1 MEKEIKRNLKWII
14 VAIVMVLVLLFIV
27 FPMDNIQQKNFE
39 TAREAYTE
47 MENGNYEAAL
57 ESFYVYE
64 EGHSALYWKLVDIA
78 NDGDEYCYDSIQKA
92 IAYCEDQV
100 KNKGQD

>member
-1 MEKEIKRNLKWII
+1 MKEILKKNLKWII
-14 VAIVMVLVLLFIV
+14 VAIVMVLVLIFIV

-57 ESFYVYE
+57 QGFYAYE
-64 EGHSALYWKLVDIA
+64 EGHSALYWKLVDIV
-78 NDGDEYCYDSIQKA
+78 NNGDEYSHESIQKA